1 MNKKKRNILISII
14 SACILVSIISYVNI
28 NKKKEVKE
36 EPPAPPIKTVLY
48 KDKIYH
54 IFFHSLILDP
64 QLAFHGD
71 GDRRGY
77 QDYMITRNE
86 FLKILPSLY
95 NRNFILIDPN
105 LLFTKNQ
112 DGTISKK
119 DLYLPEGKKAMI
131 ISLDDMNYYKSQ
143 DNHGFA
149 NRLAFDK
156 DGNVATEITD
166 KDGKNIVTRDGDIVP
181 ILDDFI
187 KSHPDFSWQG
197 MKGIIAVTGY
207 EGVLGYRTHKKDST
221 TYNDDVQRVLS
232 ITKKLKETGWIFA
245 SHSYSHG
252 LPFRVDTISLDE
264 VKYDTKRWD
273 EEVRP
278 LVGDTNIFI
287 GPFGQVFKPYDP
299 RREYLVSKGFNLLFG
314 VGMDLY
320 SEYFP
325 KYLVMNRAD
334 IDGIRLQQTPWYLK
348 DYFNVEEVLDPQR
361 K

>member
-1 MNKKKRNILISII
+1 MNKKYIHTIASLFFICVVIFVIRQINLKRFEKIEL
-14 SACILVSIISYVNI
+14 
-28 NKKKEVKE
+28 
-36 EPPAPPIKTVLY
+36 PPIKTVLY
-48 KDKIYH
+48 TDKIYH
-54 IFFHSLILDP
+54 IFFHSLVLDP

-71 GDRRGY
+71 GNTQGY

-95 NRNFILIDPN
+95 SKNFILIDPN

-131 ISLDDMNYYKSQ
+131 ISLDDVNYYKSQ
-143 DNHGFA
+143 DHHGFA
-149 NRLAFDK
+149 NKLVLDK

-166 KDGKNIVTRDGDIVP
+166 KNGKNIVTRDGDIIP

-207 EGVLGYRTHKKDST
+207 EGVLGYRTHKKDSP
-221 TYNDDVQRVLS
+221 TYNSDVEKVLS
-232 ITKKLKETGWIFA
+232 IAKKLKETGWIFA

-264 VKYDTKRWD
+264 VKYDAKKWD

-334 IDGIRLQQTPWYLK
+334 IDGIRLQQTPWHLK
-348 DYFNVEEVLDPQR
+348 DYFNVEEVLDPDR

>member
-1 MNKKKRNILISII
+1 MNKEKRNIVISIVSVCILISII
-14 SACILVSIISYVNI
+14 SYVYIVNKRVISDPPVPSI
-28 NKKKEVKE
+28 E
-36 EPPAPPIKTVLY
+36 TVLY
-48 KDKIYH
+48 KDKIHH
-54 IFFHSLILDP
+54 IFFHSLILDS

-71 GDRRGY
+71 GDRQGY

-95 NRNFILIDPN
+95 ERNFILINPN
-105 LLFTKNQ
+105 LLFSRNE
-112 DGTISKK
+112 DGTITKK

-131 ISLDDMNYYKSQ
+131 ISLDDLNYYKSQ

-149 NRLAFDK
+149 NRLVLDK

-166 KDGKNIVTRDGDIVP
+166 KNGKNIITRDGDIVP

-187 KSHPDFSWQG
+187 KLHPDFSWQG

-207 EGVLGYRTHKKDST
+207 EGVLGYRTHKKDSP
-221 TYNDDVQRVLS
+221 TYNDDVQKVLN
-232 ITKKLKETGWIFA
+232 ITKRLKETGWIFA
-245 SHSYSHG
+245 SHSYSHSF
-252 LPFRVDTISLDE
+252 PFRHDTITLNE
-264 VKYDTKRWD
+264 VVYDTNRWD

-299 RREYLVSKGFNLLFG
+299 RREYIVSKGFNLLFG

-334 IDGIRLQQTPWYLK
+334 IDGIRLLQTPWYLK
-348 DYFNVEEVLDPQR
+348 EYFNVDEVLDQTR
-361 K
+361 R

>member
-1 MNKKKRNILISII
+1 M
-14 SACILVSIISYVNI
+14 
-28 NKKKEVKE
+28 
-36 EPPAPPIKTVLY
+36 
-48 KDKIYH
+48 
-54 IFFHSLILDP
+54 
-64 QLAFHGD
+64 
-71 GDRRGY
+71 
-77 QDYMITRNE
+77 
-86 FLKILPSLY
+86 
-95 NRNFILIDPN
+95 
-105 LLFTKNQ
+105 
-112 DGTISKK
+112 
-119 DLYLPEGKKAMI
+119 
-131 ISLDDMNYYKSQ
+131 
-143 DNHGFA
+143 
-149 NRLAFDK
+149 
-156 DGNVATEITD
+156 
-166 KDGKNIVTRDGDIVP
+166 
-181 ILDDFI
+181 I

-207 EGVLGYRTHKKDST
+207 EGVLGYRTHKKDSP
-221 TYNDDVQRVLS
+221 TYNSDVEKVLS

-252 LPFRVDTISLDE
+252 LPFRYDVVSLDE
-264 VKYDTKRWD
+264 VKYDTKKWD